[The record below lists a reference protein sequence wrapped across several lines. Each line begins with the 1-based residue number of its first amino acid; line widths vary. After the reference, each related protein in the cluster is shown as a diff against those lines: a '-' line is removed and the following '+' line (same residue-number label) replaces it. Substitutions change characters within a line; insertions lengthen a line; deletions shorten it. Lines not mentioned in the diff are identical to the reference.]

1 MIYYQNIKGDP
12 MIEYTVLR
20 MSKDLRD
27 SLKIEAAYRKKP
39 MSKLLEEFV
48 NKLKAERVGKES

>member
-1 MIYYQNIKGDP
+1 

-39 MSKLLEEFV
+39 MSKLLKEFV
-48 NKLKAERVGKES
+48 DKLKAERVGKES